1 MRAFYE
7 KGINNVMVSLG
18 GDGAVLAYE
27 NGVLIANAPKI
38 SVSSTI
44 GAGDSML
51 AGFIDGTTK
60 DLEKENV

>member
-1 MRAFYE
+1 
-7 KGINNVMVSLG
+7 MVSLG